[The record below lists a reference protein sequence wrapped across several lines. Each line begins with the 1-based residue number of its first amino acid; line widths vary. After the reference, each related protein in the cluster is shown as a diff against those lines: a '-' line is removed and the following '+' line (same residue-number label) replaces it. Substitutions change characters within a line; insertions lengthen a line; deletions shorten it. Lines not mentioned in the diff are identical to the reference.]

1 MQISSRHREGSRETA
16 RPFRP
21 WSDLRSRKS
30 AWAVRRKRLPG
41 GGLRAEGV
49 GAAQDGGP
57 LPGRAHP
64 EARDGDQ
71 GAVSDICCCRGS
83 GSEARGPRAGGGSSR
98 DAAPRAWFLPA
109 RGPAAQASGRAGRGG
124 RDPACEEWVGVG
136 DAALP
141 SAPDP
146 GDAALPL
153 GWGRGPRAAGFAPTF
168 EFRPLGGAGKPGGPA
183 SDLGWRGG
191 ACEVVQRQRG
201 AGVDASGGLGG
212 AGAGREAP
220 RVGPGC
226 RARTC
231 CRPLAAA
238 GSPGRC
244 SPSSGRAPSG
254 AFLPLRAPDRPPA
267 CWDPLLRGLAS
278 GGTAADSWG
287 AQALLAPRAPPRSPP
302 GLNAWLASLAVGA
315 IVRVWQWCLC

>member
-98 DAAPRAWFLPA
+98 DAAPRAWLLPA

-124 RDPACEEWVGVG
+124 RGPACEEWVGVG

-201 AGVDASGGLGG
+201 AGVEASGGLGG

-244 SPSSGRAPSG
+244 SPSSGRAPGVPGAALWSVSAASCSG
-254 AFLPLRAPDRPPA
+254 PAAGVLGPP
-267 CWDPLLRGLAS
+267 S
-278 GGTAADSWG
+278 
-287 AQALLAPRAPPRSPP
+287 PRAGFGGDGCGLLGGP
-302 GLNAWLASLAVGA
+302 GSARPSSAPTLPAGPERLAGILGCGSH
-315 IVRVWQWCLC
+315 R